1 LSTFLFCFGG
11 LALLASWRLNA
22 LLTIHDLRFTIHS
35 TMGLLE
41 SIRKWIDGEQTE
53 DLLEVADEHAKPRRV
68 WEEFLVKIARE
79 VEAVMQREMFTP
91 PGGLTYIPREYVV
104 YLSAEDD
111 KDWQGDKRRGLEQG
125 LFHVLSERAR
135 ELSGATQLAAK
146 SFAVELRVD
155 GTLEKGQFRVQA
167 VWDETETGHTQ
178 VNARVGASKSGS
190 SSAAGSAV
198 DFSDT
203 IRERA
208 DGSQGDTESGEESE
222 KGEQTVVRPRIKTL
236 YSVEIWKDG
245 VRESVEPITKSE
257 ITIGRGSRSIT
268 VDLPLKGDPEISRV
282 HATLTRDDN
291 GRYWLISKGRNPTLV
306 AGRELPREERTEVLP
321 DQKIAICNFIIRI
334 QPR

>member
-1 LSTFLFCFGG
+1 
-11 LALLASWRLNA
+11 
-22 LLTIHDLRFTIHS
+22 
-35 TMGLLE
+35 MGLLE
-41 SIRKWIDGEQTE
+41 SIRRWIDGEQGE
-53 DLLEVADEHAKPRRV
+53 DLLEAADEHSKPRRI

-125 LFHVLSERAR
+125 LFHVLSERAK
-135 ELSGATQLAAK
+135 ELSGSNQLVAK

-167 VWDETETGHTQ
+167 VWDETESGHTQ
-178 VNARVGASKSGS
+178 VNARVGISSQPGTSSGKAAS
-190 SSAAGSAV
+190 V
-198 DFSDT
+198 NFNDT

-208 DGSQGDTESGEESE
+208 DGSRGDSEPGGQGEQGEVS
-222 KGEQTVVRPRIKTL
+222 EQTVVRPRIKEL
-236 YSVEIWKDG
+236 YSVEIWRDG
-245 VRESVEPITKSE
+245 VREAVVPITKPE

-282 HATLTRDDN
+282 HAVLTREND
-291 GRYWLISKGRNPTLV
+291 GRYWLSAKGRNPTLV
-306 AGRELPREERTEVLP
+306 SGHELPREELTEVLP
-321 DQKIAICNFIIRI
+321 DQKIAICNFVLRI

>member
-1 LSTFLFCFGG
+1 
-11 LALLASWRLNA
+11 
-22 LLTIHDLRFTIHS
+22 
-35 TMGLLE
+35 MGLLE
-41 SIRKWIDGEQTE
+41 SIRKWIDGEQGE
-53 DLLEVADEHAKPRRV
+53 DLLEAADEHSKPRRI

-135 ELSGATQLAAK
+135 ELSGSNQLAAK

-167 VWDETETGHTQ
+167 VWDETESGHTQ
-178 VNARVGASKSGS
+178 VNPRVGS
-190 SSAAGSAV
+190 SPAAAPQINLN
-198 DFSDT
+198 DT

-208 DGSQGDTESGEESE
+208 DGSQGDTEAGGESGPS
-222 KGEQTVVRPRIKTL
+222 EQTVVRPRIITL
-236 YSVEIWKDG
+236 YQIEVWKDG
-245 VRESVEPITKSE
+245 VRESVVPISKPE

-282 HATLTRDDN
+282 HATLTRADD
-291 GRYWLISKGRNPTLV
+291 GRYYLLAKGRNPTVV
-306 AGRELPREERTEVLP
+306 AGRELPREERTEVMP
-321 DQKIAICNFIIRI
+321 DQKIAICNFVLRI